1 MISEILAPKPWAA
14 PRRTRIHAAP
24 TELGVVCGTCGYK
37 HHAPDGAFRIPT
49 PRIRC
54 QENACEVPAHSESPQ
69 RKSWLDRAGELGDIE
84 NMNREL
90 IRQQLVGS
98 GPVIIRT
105 SDGKEFPVPHSEFVL
120 VGRHNIVIEDE
131 KGLLDIVDPLHVVS
145 IRPAARRKTQKLGG

>member
-1 MISEILAPKPWAA
+1 
-14 PRRTRIHAAP
+14 
-24 TELGVVCGTCGYK
+24 
-37 HHAPDGAFRIPT
+37 
-49 PRIRC
+49 
-54 QENACEVPAHSESPQ
+54 
-69 RKSWLDRAGELGDIE
+69 
-84 NMNREL
+84 MNREL